1 MKEPR
6 YCITAI
12 NRMTRQRESV
22 TRPYAKAT
30 AEKML
35 RREKA
40 KPPAKRSWIY
50 PRMEAVE
57 PQQLTINFKTE

>member
-6 YCITAI
+6 FCITAI

-22 TRPYAKAT
+22 TRPYTKET

-35 RREKA
+35 RREKD